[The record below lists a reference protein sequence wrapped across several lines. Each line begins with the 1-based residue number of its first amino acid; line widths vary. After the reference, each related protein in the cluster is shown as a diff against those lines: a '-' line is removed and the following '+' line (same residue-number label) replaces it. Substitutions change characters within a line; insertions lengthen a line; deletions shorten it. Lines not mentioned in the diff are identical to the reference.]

1 MGESRIGRIFK
12 NIFGIFGKEEK
23 KKDCDN
29 HSRGF
34 PIRKSIHFKGILTER
49 GHTAFFMY
57 QCNYCGKVVPFP
69 DLNFKLVNKE
79 ERKKIIEWLKKE
91 GYELAPDF

>member
-1 MGESRIGRIFK
+1 MGESGIRNILK

-23 KKDCDN
+23 KDCDD

-34 PIRKSIHFKGILTER
+34 PINKSMHFKGILTEK

-57 QCNYCGKVVPFP
+57 QCGYCLKWVPFP
-69 DLNFKLVNKE
+69 DLNFKLIKKE
-79 ERKKIIEWLKKE
+79 EKKKITEGLKKE